1 MALFLVVCV
10 VTICNICPY
19 SNMLMLRR
27 PSYNNI
33 GLESIVGFV
42 LQQMLS
48 DRNLISMIRLFILFV
63 HLWNS
68 CLLFFFLYQFS
79 TSFPSFSLDVS
90 RAALFS
96 ACESVVA
103 TLFWKHLFRDFL
115 DYCLFFVLLLH
126 KIQPH
131 KRKMKSNKNND
142 VLSVSGLVCSWYCK
156 PLPPVSLLVLKSRRF
171 FQEGS
176 TFTAAA

>member
-1 MALFLVVCV
+1 MVHYWVWRHQVENVVWGSEILRHWEQVVISLSHELLVTVALFLVVCV
-10 VTICNICPY
+10 VTICNICPH

-33 GLESIVGFV
+33 GLESIVGLV

-63 HLWNS
+63 HLK
-68 CLLFFFLYQFS
+68 LLPIIFFLHQFS

-103 TLFWKHLFRDFL
+103 TFFWKDVNVLTTHLFRDFL
-115 DYCLFFVLLLH
+115 DYCLFFVLLLNH
-126 KIQPH
+126 TKKNI
-131 KRKMKSNKNND
+131 KS
-142 VLSVSGLVCSWYCK
+142 
-156 PLPPVSLLVLKSRRF
+156 
-171 FQEGS
+171 
-176 TFTAAA
+176 

>member
-1 MALFLVVCV
+1 MISLSHELLVTVALFLVVCV
-10 VTICNICPY
+10 VTICNICPH

-33 GLESIVGFV
+33 GLESIVGLV

-63 HLWNS
+63 HLK
-68 CLLFFFLYQFS
+68 LLPIIFFLHQFS

-96 ACESVVA
+96 VCESVVA
-103 TLFWKHLFRDFL
+103 T
-115 DYCLFFVLLLH
+115 FF
-126 KIQPH
+126 
-131 KRKMKSNKNND
+131 
-142 VLSVSGLVCSWYCK
+142 
-156 PLPPVSLLVLKSRRF
+156 
-171 FQEGS
+171 
-176 TFTAAA
+176 